1 MENNKFDS
9 KGKVTLLNTKSP
21 NNLLTLRNNKSF
33 CTKLFEKNKMT
44 TVSEE
49 LSDHSESRELV
60 YDVSRVNNFQTQ
72 AFETIIDLLL
82 QLRAADKDQS
92 ILVQNNT
99 VLREQILNQLKSEI
113 LRVGHKL
120 TNNQIKNLEVISSNS
135 FDEKTLTEML
145 RSLLDS
151 SKKKSESKENHLN
164 KFNVITKSRCTT
176 LHQVGRDYLTVLN
189 KTRYYENVVDKV
201 LKNVYHE
208 PLIYRKEK
216 FSEPELENKED
227 KKGEKLTIRKSL
239 KETTQKKTNIGDIEI
254 LEEASKYYEENILN
268 KSVLP
273 KIIKLQSKIAEFNIL
288 TKVGS
293 FVENIIKESV
303 PKIISSQTE
312 LINRIVDK
320 SEVKELR
327 ENIIEHQQQYINDK
341 TYYDRNINR
350 VYNEVR
356 KFYNS
361 KNISK
366 NIIDVLKTTKIKS
379 LNIEENV
386 RKNVIKLASKKD
398 ILNRFKNI
406 YEHNTQKETVNQT
419 VNKTELINKYNTQE
433 LSSEEIEA
441 VKEVTNFRRAG
452 ITIDKNFSESIR
464 QNNILMKNLHV
475 RKNNIKQLHKSF
487 NNVTDVFNEENNRK
501 NSSIDFEVIKRN
513 HITKNDIEDY
523 FYKHKNIYHDVIK
536 NNVFSRSYKKISEYA
551 EKEVNKNVIELSEK
565 QIKEKVNTVVN
576 KEQKNI
582 INKKIIK
589 PGIITSSMI
598 TLPEQTIK
606 GKDVYSYIPVYRRE
620 KVLDKDEISDVVSKN
635 IIKIL
640 SPKTVKSQEIRV
652 TSDNIYKEYTKR
664 FLSKQTENFYNTN
677 REYLIKYRS
686 NVDRKSYFNHFD
698 NDYMVYKEKEKFVEV
713 EQAKQEEQDRKNERQ
728 KINGSEK
735 IKEIKQKVPKIDT
748 KSIEKNIMSKT
759 MSKEDIVNLI
769 QTYMKGIDVES
780 ISDRVINKVERKFTM
795 DRHRRGL
802 F

>member
-1 MENNKFDS
+1 MENNKFDN

-21 NNLLTLRNNKSF
+21 NKLLTLRNNKSF

-49 LSDHSESRELV
+49 LSDYSQPRELV
-60 YDVSRVNNFQTQ
+60 YDVSRANDFQAQ
-72 AFETIIDLLL
+72 AFGTIIDLLL

-151 SKKKSESKENHLN
+151 SKKKSESKESNLN
-164 KFNVITKSRCTT
+164 KFNIITKSRFTT
-176 LHQVGRDYLTVLN
+176 LHQVGSDYLTFLN
-189 KTRYYENVVDKV
+189 KTRHYENVIDKV
-201 LKNVYHE
+201 LKNVYRE
-208 PLIYRKEK
+208 PLIYRKENLSE
-216 FSEPELENKED
+216 SEPESKENKKD
-227 KKGEKLTIRKSL
+227 EKLTVRKSI
-239 KETTQKKTNIGDIEI
+239 KEINKKKTNISDIEI
-254 LEEASKYYEENILN
+254 LEEASKYYEENVVN
-268 KSVLP
+268 KNVLP
-273 KIIKLQSKIAEFNIL
+273 KIIKLQSKISEFNIL

-303 PKIISSQTE
+303 PKILTTQTE
-312 LINRIVDK
+312 LINKIVDK
-320 SEVKELR
+320 SEIKELR
-327 ENIIEHQQQYINDK
+327 ENIIEHQQQYVSDK

-406 YEHNTQKETVNQT
+406 YEHNTQKETVNRT
-419 VNKTELINKYNTQE
+419 VNKSELVNRYNTQE

-452 ITIDKNFSESIR
+452 ITINKNFSESIR

-487 NNVTDVFNEENNRK
+487 DNITDVFNEENNLK

-523 FYKHKNIYHDVIK
+523 FYKYKNIYDDIIK

-565 QIKEKVNTVVN
+565 QIKEKVNSVVN

-589 PGIITSSMI
+589 PSIITSSMI
-598 TLPEQTIK
+598 TLPDQTIK
-606 GKDVYSYIPVYRRE
+606 GKDIYSYTPIHRRE
-620 KVLDKDEISDVVSKN
+620 QVLEKDEVRDIISKN
-635 IIKIL
+635 IVKVL
-640 SPKTVKSQEIRV
+640 SPTTIKNREIRV
-652 TSDNIYKEYTKR
+652 TSDNIYREYTKR
-664 FLSKQTENFYNTN
+664 FLSKQTENLYNTN
-677 REYLIKYRS
+677 KEYLIKYRS
-686 NVDRKSYFNHFD
+686 DIDKKSYFNHFE
-698 NDYMVYKEKEKFVEV
+698 NDYMVYKDKETPIEV
-713 EQAKQEEQDRKNERQ
+713 ETEKNIDIKEERP
-728 KINGSEK
+728 KINKLEK

-759 MSKEDIVNLI
+759 MSKEDIVSLI
-769 QTYMKGIDVES
+769 QSYMKGIDVES